1 MAAESVDSG
10 HGFAGAA
17 DAYDR
22 FMGRY
27 SERLARLLADL
38 GGVQRGQ
45 RALDV
50 GCGPGA
56 LTGELV
62 TRLGAE
68 AVAAV
73 DPKEAF
79 VLVAPGATP
88 GSTSGMP
95 PLRSCPFQMPSS
107 TLPSRSSLCISW
119 QIPSAACA
127 RWLQSPVRAA
137 SSPLASGTTPVGG
150 VRSACSGR
158 RFGSSIPAPRTNR
171 GARGLAQATSPSCSR
186 LPDSTTSTT
195 LN

>member
-1 MAAESVDSG
+1 MS
-10 HGFAGAA
+10 FTRA

-22 FMGRY
+22 FMGGY
-27 SERLARLLADL
+27 SARLAPLLAEF

-62 TRLGAE
+62 TRLAAE

-73 DPKEAF
+73 DPSEAF
-79 VLVAPGATP
+79 VMAARERHPGVDVRRAAAEE
-88 GSTSGMP
+88 
-95 PLRSCPFQMPSS
+95 LPFPMPSS

-119 QIPSAACA
+119 RIPSAACV
-127 RWLQSPVRAA
+127 RWRESPALAGSSSRAF
-137 SSPLASGTTPVGG
+137 GTTPVGG

-158 RFGSSIPAPRTNR
+158 RFDNSIPALRTNR
-171 GARGLAQATSPSCSR
+171 GERGLGRDTLPSCSR
-186 LPDSTTSTT
+186 QPAFTTSTT
-195 LN
+195 PS